1 MTSSEKVDPDVQ
13 HARDHLAAA
22 EAEAAAR
29 EQQRSA
35 EELRK
40 TADKSAKS
48 AGKASNPAAS
58 KAGPAAIG
66 SLGGVTGLALSQG
79 KAGMS
84 LIDKASGCLT
94 RNAGDS
100 AKTAGKWAGRA
111 IPFAGAA
118 FSAYA
123 AYDNFK
129 SGDIVGGVLSTLGA
143 LPVVGLP
150 AIGASLI
157 WEGFF
162 DGTGEVGLWDAPN
175 GSSTWILPG
184 TAAEVDGVTDA
195 DAQLRKA
202 QQLIFAFK
210 DGSAPATVWDEG
222 HPAALRLDTDGVS
235 KAAKDWLGGV
245 SVAFADIESTMQSS
259 GEPYMAEYAARLQPH
274 LAAMAEL
281 PATVTALTSQLTTAS
296 DAAAGAYDFWLA
308 ANRDLRVQLSES
320 GSLSDQGSL
329 TAAQS
334 SLAAAD
340 SGVDRAD
347 SSIASLL
354 SEPAPALTSAA
365 GTVAP
370 AAPAPAPLAPTAPS
384 PMPGVTAPGAGAGS
398 KPETDSSKSDLAK
411 LLENV
416 GKSGGMPQMPA
427 VPQMGNPLGGMG
439 GGAPLGGGNPMGG
452 NQGRKMDSG
461 EGRKLDE
468 KSDRKLDD
476 RERKPLEEKA
486 DRKLST
492 AGGPANST
500 AAAPAPAV
508 APAGQPTAK
517 PEGAVTKPGE
527 PTAPKGPTTVDVKG
541 EKVSF
546 PPGSEK
552 LAKMA
557 QLLAAA
563 SPQQPM
569 SLSDAAAASGLTPPV
584 PGQDPGR
591 QVQPV
596 DAKPGDILV
605 TDGRQYMLLGEGRFY
620 DLQDFKTVGAS
631 ELPADA
637 GSRGGYFSLNDPSGP
652 GGGAPVS
659 PPAGG
664 VAHDVP
670 GGQPPAGTVDASPAG
685 AGSGAVPS
693 AGAPGVPAAGTGGGP
708 ANADATATGTGRPGP
723 STQSAPLDPAAVR

>member
-48 AGKASNPAAS
+48 AGKAPNAATS
-58 KAGPAAIG
+58 KAARAAMG
-66 SLGGVTGLALSQG
+66 SLGGVTGLALAQS
-79 KAGMS
+79 KTGMA
-84 LIDKASGCLT
+84 LIDKASGYLT
-94 RNAGDS
+94 RNGGDTV
-100 AKTAGKWAGRA
+100 KTVGKWAGRA
-111 IPFAGAA
+111 IPFAGAGL
-118 FSAYA
+118 SAYA
-123 AYDNFK
+123 AYDNFRD
-129 SGDIVGGVLSTLGA
+129 GDIVGGILSSLGA

-162 DGTGEVGLWDAPN
+162 DDTGEVGLWDAPD
-175 GSSTWILPG
+175 GASTFILPG
-184 TAAEVDGVTDA
+184 AGQEVDGVVDA
-195 DAQLRKA
+195 DAQLREA
-202 QQLIFAFK
+202 QQQVFAFK
-210 DGSAPATVWDEG
+210 DGPQGTVWDDG
-222 HPAALRLDTDGVS
+222 HPPPLRLDAAGVS
-235 KAAKDWLGGV
+235 KAATDWLGGV
-245 SVAFADIESTMQSS
+245 AAVFSEIESTMQSS

-296 DAAAGAYDFWLA
+296 DAAAGAYDSWLA

-354 SEPAPALTSAA
+354 SEPAPALTPAA
-365 GTVAP
+365 GTV
-370 AAPAPAPLAPTAPS
+370 APAPAPLAPAVPS
-384 PMPGVTAPGAGAGS
+384 PLPGPGAGAPGAGGGV
-398 KPETDSSKSDLAK
+398 KPEAENKSDLAK
-411 LLENV
+411 LLESV
-416 GKSGGMPQMPA
+416 GKGQMPAMPA

-439 GGAPLGGGNPMGG
+439 GGNPLGGGNPMGG
-452 NQGRKMDSG
+452 NQGRKLDSG
-461 EGRKLDE
+461 EGR
-468 KSDRKLDD
+468 RLDD
-476 RERKPLEEKA
+476 RNREREEKA
-486 DRKLST
+486 EKKPEEKKLST

-500 AAAPAPAV
+500 AAAPAPAG
-508 APAGQPTAK
+508 APAGTPAVKPEAAVAK
-517 PEGAVTKPGE
+517 PGGPTKPNTE
-527 PTAPKGPTTVDVKG
+527 VDVKG
-541 EKVSF
+541 ERVDFKD
-546 PPGSEK
+546 PK

-563 SPQQPM
+563 SPQQPVP
-569 SLSDAAAASGLTPPV
+569 LSDAAAASGLTPPV

-596 DAKPGDILV
+596 DAKPGNILV
-605 TDGRQYMLLGEGRFY
+605 ADGKQFMLLGDGRFY
-620 DLQDFKTVGAS
+620 DLQEYRTVGVS
-631 ELPADA
+631 ELPQDA
-637 GSRGGYFSLNDPSGP
+637 GSRGGYFSLNDPSGS
-652 GGGAPVS
+652 GGAPVS

-664 VAHDVP
+664 VPHDVP
-670 GGQPPAGTVDASPAG
+670 GGQPPAATVDASPAP
-685 AGSGAVPS
+685 AGTGAVPS
-693 AGAPGVPAAGTGGGP
+693 TGTPGVPAAGTSGGP
-708 ANADATATGTGRPGP
+708 GGTAGTATGTGQPRP